1 MELFKENKFSK
12 WKHILKKLHNTK
24 NVDPKRLDTIET
36 QLEKGQSP
44 FSSDINYLEEKYKQ
58 LQSFD
63 ISNPNQT
70 SKKDEKKPIFE
81 NELHL
86 IEQLHQKKIGDFSR
100 LESIRSYLIDG
111 QQLLHEDSVYLK
123 DQNEQLKKAPGLQ
136 ESNSENESKTRS
148 QPLAPQAILIDNVE
162 DSPTH
167 DFDSLSGTIANII
180 RNSTPHFTIGI
191 YGEWGTG
198 KTTLMKSIEKS
209 LTNNDSQEKVQTFL
223 PIWFNAW
230 KYEREENLASVSLM
244 KTVGY
249 AMANH
254 NIFDQLSKTIFK
266 GLTIVSK
273 DVMQQI
279 AMQAVSQRRE
289 IADDEIE
296 EKMDYLNT
304 LYRDSVYYEG
314 LEKIEAQ
321 MASIRRES
329 GDHRVVIFID
339 DLDRCS
345 PIKALEVLE
354 SIKLFLDIEGI
365 IFVIGLSHKTVT
377 QLITQAYKMTGIKG
391 DDYIKKIIQIPI
403 KIPSWTKESIID
415 LINNSIT
422 SRLNSDYTK
431 FMRQN
436 SAMIAKVVDYN
447 PRQLKRFINNVIVAF
462 ETFASKQGS
471 PEIQFN
477 EIFLVKI
484 LKSEWPDFYHEFVNN
499 KDFRE
504 IIKWMLTRPKDLRKY
519 FKYIKTFSE
528 ELPAEQKTKRISFL
542 SKLSERTNGRIDSN
556 LIDIIADFDNETWM
570 FIDNVQ
576 SVMLGIGDWKVI
588 DSVMDIVEEFSYDLP
603 IASQKEKA
611 EQEKKIMQGKI
622 AEQER
627 QFGN

>member
-1 MELFKENKFSK
+1 MELFKEDKFSK

-24 NVDPKRLDTIET
+24 TVDSKRLDSIET
-36 QLEKGQSP
+36 KLENDQTP
-44 FSSDINYLEEKYKQ
+44 FSSDINYLEEKYQQMKD
-58 LQSFD
+58 SETK
-63 ISNPNQT
+63 PNQT
-70 SKKDEKKPIFE
+70 SQKDEKKPNFD

-86 IEQLHQKKIGDFSR
+86 IEQLHEKEIGDFSR
-100 LESIRSYLIDG
+100 LESIKNYLMDG
-111 QQLLHEDSVYLK
+111 QPLLHEDSVYLK
-123 DQNEQLKKAPGLQ
+123 QKNEQLKKALGL
-136 ESNSENESKTRS
+136 EEFNLEDKSKTRT
-148 QPLAPQAILIDNVE
+148 QPLAPQAILIDDIE
-162 DSPTH
+162 DMPTH
-167 DFDSLSGTIANII
+167 DFDSLSRTIANII
-180 RNSTPHFTIGI
+180 RNSIPHFTIGI

-198 KTTLMKSIEKS
+198 KTTLMKSIEKKLS
-209 LTNNDSQEKVQTFL
+209 SNGGQEKTQTFL

-254 NIFDQLSKTIFK
+254 NIFDQLSKIIFK

-279 AMQAVSQRRE
+279 AMQAVSQKRE
-289 IADDEIE
+289 IADEEIE

-314 LEKIEAQ
+314 LDKIKAQ
-321 MASIRRES
+321 MASLRKES
-329 GDHRVVIFID
+329 GDHRVIVFID

-354 SIKLFLDIEGI
+354 SIKLFLDMEGF

-377 QLITQAYKMTGIKG
+377 HLITQAYKMTGVKG

-403 KIPSWTKESIID
+403 KIPSWTRESIVD
-415 LINNSIT
+415 LINNTIS

-431 FMRQN
+431 FLRQN

-447 PRQLKRFINNVIVAF
+447 PRQLKRFINNVIIAF
-462 ETFASKQGS
+462 ETFACKQGS

-484 LKSEWPDFYHEFVNN
+484 LKSEWPDFYREFVNN

-504 IIKWMLTRPKDLRKY
+504 IVKWMLTRPKDLRKY

-528 ELPAEQKTKRISFL
+528 ELPSEQRVKRISFL
-542 SKLSERTNGRIDSN
+542 GKLSEYTNGRIDSN
-556 LIDIIADFDNETWM
+556 LIDILADFDNDTWM
-570 FIDNVQ
+570 FVDNVK
-576 SVMLGIGDWKVI
+576 SVMFSIGDWKVI

-611 EQEKKIMQGKI
+611 EQEKKAVQAKI
-622 AEQER
+622 AEQEK
-627 QFGN
+627 QFTN

>member
-1 MELFKENKFSK
+1 MELFKEDKFSK
-12 WKHILKKLHNTK
+12 WKHILKKLYNTK
-24 NVDPKRLDTIET
+24 TVDSKRLDSIET
-36 QLEKGQSP
+36 KLENDQTP
-44 FSSDINYLEEKYKQ
+44 FSSDINYLEEKYQQMKD
-58 LQSFD
+58 SETK
-63 ISNPNQT
+63 PNQT
-70 SKKDEKKPIFE
+70 SQKDEKKPNFD

-86 IEQLHQKKIGDFSR
+86 IEQLHEKEIGDFSR
-100 LESIRSYLIDG
+100 LESIKNYLMDE
-111 QQLLHEDSVYLK
+111 QPLLHEDSVYLK
-123 DQNEQLKKAPGLQ
+123 QKNEQLKKALGL
-136 ESNSENESKTRS
+136 EEFNLEDKSKTRT
-148 QPLAPQAILIDNVE
+148 QPLAPQAILIDDIE
-162 DSPTH
+162 DMPTH
-167 DFDSLSGTIANII
+167 DFDSLSRTIANII
-180 RNSTPHFTIGI
+180 RNSIPHFTIGI

-198 KTTLMKSIEKS
+198 KTTLMKSIEKKLS
-209 LTNNDSQEKVQTFL
+209 SNGGQEKTQTFL

-254 NIFDQLSKTIFK
+254 NIFDQLSKIIFK

-289 IADDEIE
+289 IADEEIE

-314 LEKIEAQ
+314 LDKIKAQ
-321 MASIRRES
+321 MASIRKES
-329 GDHRVVIFID
+329 GDHRVIVFID

-354 SIKLFLDIEGI
+354 SIKLFLDMEGF

-377 QLITQAYKMTGIKG
+377 HLITQAYKMTGVKG

-403 KIPSWTKESIID
+403 KIPSWTRESIVD
-415 LINNSIT
+415 LINNTIS

-431 FMRQN
+431 FLRQN

-462 ETFASKQGS
+462 ETFACKQGS

-484 LKSEWPDFYHEFVNN
+484 LKSEWPDFYREFVNN

-504 IIKWMLTRPKDLRKY
+504 IVKWMLTRPKDLRKY

-528 ELPAEQKTKRISFL
+528 ELPSEQRVKRISFL
-542 SKLSERTNGRIDSN
+542 GKLSEYTNGRIDSN
-556 LIDIIADFDNETWM
+556 LIDILADFDNDTWM
-570 FIDNVQ
+570 FVDNVK
-576 SVMLGIGDWKVI
+576 SVMFSIGDWKVI

-611 EQEKKIMQGKI
+611 EQEKKAVQAKI
-622 AEQER
+622 AEQEK
-627 QFGN
+627 QFTN

>member
-1 MELFKENKFSK
+1 MEIFKEDKFSK

-24 NVDPKRLDTIET
+24 TVDSKRLETIHT
-36 QLEKGQSP
+36 QLEQGQSP
-44 FSSDINYLEEKYKQ
+44 FRSDINYLEEKYQ
-58 LQSFD
+58 QM
-63 ISNPNQT
+63 
-70 SKKDEKKPIFE
+70 KDSETKTIKEPERNEKKPSFE
-81 NELHL
+81 HELQL
-86 IEQLHQKKIGDFSR
+86 IEQFHQKEIGDFSR
-100 LESIRSYLIDG
+100 LESIRNYLMDG
-111 QQLLHEDSVYLK
+111 QPLLQEDGVYLK
-123 DQNEQLKKAPGLQ
+123 NQSEQLKKELGL
-136 ESNSENESKTRS
+136 EEFNSDTTSKTRS
-148 QPLAPQAILIDNVE
+148 QPLAPQAILIDDIE
-162 DSPTH
+162 DVPTH

-198 KTTLMKSIEKS
+198 KTTLMKSIEKNLS
-209 LTNNDSQEKVQTFL
+209 SNDSQEKTQTFL

-279 AMQAVSQRRE
+279 AMQAVSQKRE
-289 IADDEIE
+289 ISDEEIE

-314 LEKIEAQ
+314 LDKIKAQ
-321 MASIRRES
+321 MASIRKES
-329 GDHRVVIFID
+329 GDHRVVVFID

-345 PIKALEVLE
+345 PTKALEVLE

-365 IFVIGLSHKTVT
+365 VFVIGLSHKTVT
-377 QLITQAYKMTGIKG
+377 HLITQAYKMTGIKG

-403 KIPSWTKESIID
+403 KIPSWTKESIVD
-415 LINNSIT
+415 LIDNTIS

-431 FMRQN
+431 FLHQN

-447 PRQLKRFINNVIVAF
+447 PRQLKRFINNVIIAF

-477 EIFLVKI
+477 EIFLVRMV
-484 LKSEWPDFYHEFVNN
+484 KSEWPDFYRELVSN

-504 IIKWMLTRPKDLRKY
+504 IIKWMLTRPKDLKKY

-528 ELPAEQKTKRISFL
+528 ALPAEQRAKRISFL
-542 SKLSERTNGRIDSN
+542 NKLSERTHGRIDSN
-556 LIDIIADFDNETWM
+556 LIDILADFDNETWI
-570 FIDNVQ
+570 FFDNVK
-576 SVMLGIGDWKVI
+576 SVMFGIGDWKVI
-588 DSVMDIVEEFSYDLP
+588 DSVMDVVEDFSFDLP
-603 IASQKEKA
+603 ITSQKEKA
-611 EQEKKIMQGKI
+611 EQEKKTIQEKI
-622 AEQER
+622 ATQEKY
-627 QFGN
+627 FAS

>member
-1 MELFKENKFSK
+1 MEIFKEDKFSK

-24 NVDPKRLDTIET
+24 TVDPKRLDSIET
-36 QLEKGQSP
+36 KLEKDQTP
-44 FSSDINYLEEKYKQ
+44 FRSDINYLEEKYQQMKD
-58 LQSFD
+58 LETKA
-63 ISNPNQT
+63 NQI
-70 SKKDEKKPIFE
+70 SKKNEKKPNYDFE
-81 NELHL
+81 LQL
-86 IEQLHQKKIGDFSR
+86 IEQLYQKEIGDFSR
-100 LESIRSYLIDG
+100 LESIQNYLMDG
-111 QQLLHEDSVYLK
+111 QPLLDEDLVYLK
-123 DQNEQLKKAPGLQ
+123 QKKEHLNKVSSLK
-136 ESNSENESKTRS
+136 EINSEDKSKTRT
-148 QPLAPQAILIDNVE
+148 QPLAPQAILIDNIE
-162 DSPTH
+162 DVPTH
-167 DFDSLSGTIANII
+167 NFISLSGTIAKII

-198 KTTLMKSIEKS
+198 KTTLMKSIEKNLS
-209 LTNNDSQEKVQTFL
+209 SNGGQENVQTFL

-254 NIFDQLSKTIFK
+254 NIFDQLSKIIFK

-279 AMQAVSQRRE
+279 AMQAVSQKRE

-314 LEKIEAQ
+314 LDKIRAQ
-321 MASIRRES
+321 MESIRRES
-329 GDHRVVIFID
+329 GDHRIVVFID

-345 PIKALEVLE
+345 PMKALEVLE
-354 SIKLFLDIEGI
+354 SIKLFLDIEGF

-377 QLITQAYKMTGIKG
+377 HLITQAYKMTGIKG

-403 KIPSWTKESIID
+403 KIPSWTKESIVD
-415 LINNSIT
+415 LINNTIS

-431 FMRQN
+431 FLRQN
-436 SAMIAKVVDYN
+436 SEMIAKVVDYN

-462 ETFASKQGS
+462 ETFACKQGS
-471 PEIQFN
+471 PEIQFS

-484 LKSEWPDFYHEFVNN
+484 LKSEWPDLYQELVRNR
-499 KDFRE
+499 DFRE

-528 ELPAEQKTKRISFL
+528 ELPSEQRVKRISLL
-542 SKLSERTNGRIDSN
+542 SKLSDHTDGRIDSN
-556 LIDIIADFDNETWM
+556 LIDILADFDNETWI
-570 FIDNVQ
+570 FFDNVK
-576 SVMLGIGDWKVI
+576 SVMVGIGDWKVI
-588 DSVMDIVEEFSYDLP
+588 DSVMDVVEEFSYDLP

-611 EQEKKIMQGKI
+611 EQEKKVMQAKI
-622 AEQER
+622 AEQEG
-627 QFGN
+627 QFKN